1 MSKEKTEELQK
12 AKIVHITLQDIY
24 EMVLTMKDE
33 ISELRTDVDKL
44 IENGGK

>member
-12 AKIVHITLQDIY
+12 AKAVHITLGDVY
-24 EMVLTMKDE
+24 EIVMKMNDE
-33 ISELRTDVDKL
+33 ISKLRTDVDKL